1 MESETER
8 RYFTMNLSCL
18 MVILGKEFTN
28 FWTPTSGDR
37 FGYVQLGQLTVFHT
51 FNKVDVHL
59 ATGER

>member
-1 MESETER
+1 
-8 RYFTMNLSCL
+8 MNLSCL

-59 ATGER
+59 ATGGR